1 MNMDYDYKN
10 LVVTLRN
17 KLIMVQEEFASMLL
31 DVVELNQDYILR
43 RLRIIKA
50 DINKWDDNQVD
61 NYIEVASRQFP
72 MRP

>member
-17 KLIMVQEEFASMLL
+17 KLIMTQEEFASMLL

>member
-1 MNMDYDYKN
+1 MDYDYKN

-17 KLIMVQEEFASMLL
+17 KLIMTQEEFASMLL

>member
-17 KLIMVQEEFASMLL
+17 KLIMTQEEFASMLL
-31 DVVELNQDYILR
+31 DVVEFNQDYILR

>member
-1 MNMDYDYKN
+1 MNMDYDYKD

-17 KLIMVQEEFASMLL
+17 KLIMTQEEFASMLL